1 MSKEYYIRSRGTVRG
16 PFSAE
21 KLKEMAR
28 RGQFGRAHH
37 VSVDGVNWEP
47 AASHPELLPEA
58 KAVKIRKQPVDA
70 NAEDSSYELVAPDQP
85 QVTAAAP
92 SAPAADSV
100 SLDSVT
106 WYYASAGQ
114 EVGPVSFADLRQ
126 LVSRGEL
133 QYNDPVWTEGM
144 PNWMEASSVPGLF
157 AEGAFPRI
165 STGSAERGHRASTS
179 SKGGTSQMTMAAVFC
194 GVLVGV
200 AVLLLIVVFAMWQSK
215 DFDRSQQGPARRGPT
230 TSPREL
236 SEEEAF
242 AETVAAC
249 GGCGGC
255 LGLMLVCLVAIV
267 ALDIALLV
275 WVARDAKAR
284 GMDSAVLWMLLVMF
298 ASLFGLLIYLFSRP
312 QGNLLQCPTCGNKR
326 LQASARCP
334 HCGNP

>member
-1 MSKEYYIRSRGTVRG
+1 LSKQYYIRSRGTVRG

-47 AASHPELLPEA
+47 AANHPELLPEA
-58 KAVKIRKQPVDA
+58 KAVKIRKQPTEADTG
-70 NAEDSSYELVAPDQP
+70 DSGYELAAPDQP
-85 QVTAAAP
+85 PVVNPAP
-92 SAPAADSV
+92 SAPAAESASPDRV
-100 SLDSVT
+100 P

-126 LVSRGEL
+126 LVSHGEL

-157 AEGAFPRI
+157 AEGALPRI
-165 STGSAERGHRASTS
+165 STVSAERGHRASTS
-179 SKGGTSQMTMAAVFC
+179 SKGGPSQMTMAAVFC

-200 AVLLLIVVFAMWQSK
+200 AVLLLIVVFAVWQNKNLDKSPRQPSP
-215 DFDRSQQGPARRGPT
+215 FGPT
-230 TSPREL
+230 TSPREI
-236 SEEEAF
+236 SEEEAC
-242 AETVAAC
+242 AEVVAAC

-255 LGLMLVCLVAIV
+255 LGFMIVCLVAIV

-284 GMDSAVLWMLLVMF
+284 GMDSAVMWMLLVMF

-312 QGNLLQCPTCGNKR
+312 QGNLLQCPSCGNKR

>member
-1 MSKEYYIRSRGTVRG
+1 MSKQYFIRSRGTVRG

-21 KLKEMAR
+21 RLKEMAR

-47 AASHPELLPEA
+47 AANHPELLPEA
-58 KAVKIRKQPVDA
+58 KAVKIRKQPVEA
-70 NAEDSSYELVAPDQP
+70 NAEEGGYELAAPDQP

-92 SAPAADSV
+92 NAPATDSV
-100 SLDSVT
+100 PQDNT
-106 WYYASAGQ
+106 AWYYASAGR
-114 EVGPVSFADLRQ
+114 EVGPVSFADLKQ
-126 LVSRGEL
+126 LVMRGEL

-144 PNWMEASSVPGLF
+144 PNWMEASSVKGLF
-157 AEGAFPRI
+157 AESAFSGITVSSESSRRP
-165 STGSAERGHRASTS
+165 AAS
-179 SKGGTSQMTMAAVFC
+179 GTKAASSQMAMIALIS
-194 GVLVGV
+194 GILIIV
-200 AVLLLIVVFAMWQSK
+200 AVALLFVVFAMWQSE
-215 DFDRSQQGPARRGPT
+215 DFDVSRQRRTPPRPSA
-230 TSPREL
+230 SPQEM
-236 SEEEAF
+236 SEEEAC
-242 AETVAAC
+242 AQIVAGC

-255 LGLMLVCLVAIV
+255 LGFAVVCLIAIV